1 MYKMER
7 LNVVRYV
14 ETEKERDKLKAE
26 GFKESP
32 KITPKKRG
40 AANGDTK
47 VQS

>member
-1 MYKMER
+1 MER

-26 GFKESP
+26 GFIEAKKKPAEAR
-32 KITPKKRG
+32 KRG

-47 VQS
+47 HN